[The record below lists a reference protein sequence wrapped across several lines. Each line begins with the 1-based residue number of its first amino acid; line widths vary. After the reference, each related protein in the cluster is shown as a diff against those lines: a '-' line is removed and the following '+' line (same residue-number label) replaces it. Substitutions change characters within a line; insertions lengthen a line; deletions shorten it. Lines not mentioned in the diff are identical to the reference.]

1 MKKIADHEKYTS
13 QLAAQAWAKISA
25 SKLAGGKKIGKCP
38 KVVFSDLDDNCNGR
52 AYPDHIELNISRLES
67 PERDVFLCKTTLHEV
82 AHVAEYRIAGVMT
95 HGPLWHAI
103 GDLIDGDG
111 LQFHS
116 YREKVNGPSGGEAFV
131 SVIAVTVLGMMALS
145 GIALIRRYPVWWGYL
160 TGSILCGSGAIGLL
174 SGLVEWIKNL
184 GRTQKTP

>member
-67 PERDVFLCKTTLHEV
+67 PERDVFSFAKPPCMKSP
-82 AHVAEYRIAGVMT
+82 M
-95 HGPLWHAI
+95 
-103 GDLIDGDG
+103 
-111 LQFHS
+111 S
-116 YREKVNGPSGGEAFV
+116 PSTASPE
-131 SVIAVTVLGMMALS
+131 S
-145 GIALIRRYPVWWGYL
+145 
-160 TGSILCGSGAIGLL
+160 
-174 SGLVEWIKNL
+174 
-184 GRTQKTP
+184 